1 MSQPE
6 NFGLVSGYAH
16 ANGVRLH
23 FARAGAS
30 TGGRVPLIL
39 LHGWPEFWQT
49 WRKLML
55 LLADEFDVIA
65 PDLRGFGQSDK
76 PTFGPSRKQTADVM
90 AADIIG
96 LADALGLKRFGLVG
110 HDVGAMVMQSI
121 ARMAP
126 ARVAGLVFF
135 NCPYPGIGQRW
146 YGADHVG
153 EVWYQTFNQMPWAA
167 RMVGSSREACSLYI
181 RHFLTH
187 WSAKPGAFDEDLSD
201 WIDNFMRPGNLQG
214 GFNWYLSVHE
224 TRVAIARG
232 ILPAPPPVTAPTSVL
247 WGRHDPVL
255 KCEWADRIPEFF
267 PNATVAICENAGHFV
282 QYEAPEEAATAVR
295 EHFRPRDPALAEPQ
309 PSPQPQKKPSARQA

>member
-1 MSQPE
+1 VSQPAD
-6 NFGLVSGYAH
+6 FGFTSGFAH

-23 FARAGAS
+23 YVRAGACE
-30 TGGRVPLIL
+30 GGRVPLIL

-49 WRKLML
+49 WRKLMPL
-55 LLADEFDVIA
+55 LTDQFDVIA

-76 PTFGPSRKQTADVM
+76 PSFGPSRRQTADVM
-90 AADIIG
+90 AADIVA

-121 ARMAP
+121 ARAVP

-146 YGADHVG
+146 YGADHIS
-153 EVWYQTFNQMPWAA
+153 EVWYQSFHQLPWAA
-167 RMVGSSREACSLYI
+167 KLVGSSREACALYV

-187 WSAKPGAFDEDLSD
+187 WSAHASAFDEDFAD
-201 WIDNFMRPGNLQG
+201 WVDNFMRPGNLQG

-224 TRVAIARG
+224 TRMAIARG
-232 ILPAPPPVTAPTSVL
+232 DLPPPPPIPAPTSVL

-255 KCEWADRIPEFF
+255 KAEWSDRIPEFF

-282 QYEAPEEAATAVR
+282 QYEAPEEAAAIVR
-295 EHFRPRDPALAEPQ
+295 ERFRPRDPAATAADALD
-309 PSPQPQKKPSARQA
+309 QPQANTG